1 MWTTLVSIEQDEGYT
16 KWGQKYPSYT
26 ELLNFIKT
34 VETFKL
40 FVVSEINWYSLTP
53 NRINCNSIQII
64 ILPFLFDSRNQKF
77 SFHLTVILYL
87 VHLFCFLQIE
97 VVMCGDK
104 KTDLILPYIY
114 TL

>member
-1 MWTTLVSIEQDEGYT
+1 MKDTPNGNNISIL
-16 KWGQKYPSYT
+16 

-34 VETFKL
+34 VEICKL
-40 FVVSEINWYSLTP
+40 FLVYKINWYSLTP
-53 NRINCNSIQII
+53 KRINCNSIQII
-64 ILPFLFDSRNQKF
+64 VLLFLFDSRNQEF

-97 VVMCGDK
+97 AVMCGDK